1 MRLFVVLAKE
11 YQNFM
16 LITICDLSSY
26 SDEQYQN
33 NLTTIPVWRR
43 EKALQYKKL
52 DDRKRSVLAFV
63 LLQRALREEYG
74 ITEVPEFVYNEFG
87 KPSLPNLPIH
97 FSLSHCKE
105 AVACAVSDH
114 NIGIDVESIV
124 PYNPD
129 VARRACTADEQKM
142 LEQCSNKDV
151 EFIKL
156 WTAKEAISKYEGM
169 GLSLQFAEI
178 DAMNYLLYSKVSVNS
193 RYVLSSCYGRR
204 TAHLTLPH
212 IKLLSAADL
221 I

>member
-1 MRLFVVLAKE
+1 MVYIFDRLDQYTDEVYEKH
-11 YQNFM
+11 
-16 LITICDLSSY
+16 LS
-26 SDEQYQN
+26 
-33 NLTTIPVWRR
+33 LLHAWRR

-52 DDRKRSVLAFV
+52 DDRKRSVLAFA

-74 ITEVPEFVYNEFG
+74 ITEVPEFVYNQFG

-97 FSLSHCKE
+97 FSLSHCND

-129 VARRACTADEQKM
+129 VARRVCTADELKM

-156 WTAKEAISKYEGM
+156 WTVKEAISKYEGM
-169 GLSLQFAEI
+169 GLSLPFAEI
-178 DAMNYLLYSKVSVNS
+178 EPGKYLIFTHLYAKKQ
-193 RYVLSSCYGRR
+193 YVMSICN
-204 TAHLTLPH
+204 LTKFKIYHVEDTDICSL
-212 IKLLSAADL
+212 
-221 I
+221 

>member
-1 MRLFVVLAKE
+1 M
-11 YQNFM
+11 
-16 LITICDLSSY
+16 ICLYDTFENY
-26 SDEQYQN
+26 SDEKYLKHLN
-33 NLTTIPVWRR
+33 ALPAWRK

-74 ITEVPEFVYNEFG
+74 ITEVLEFVYNEFG

-97 FSLSHCKE
+97 FSLSHCKD

-129 VARRACTADEQKM
+129 VARRVCTADELKM
-142 LEQCSNKDV
+142 LGQSSNKNV

-169 GLSLQFAEI
+169 GSSLPFAEI
-178 DAMNYLLYSKVSVNS
+178 DVSKYAVHTNMFKSKKL
-193 RYVLSSCYGRR
+193 VLSIASDRDSKIFSQNL
-204 TAHLTLPH
+204 LTNSFDCD
-212 IKLLSAADL
+212 I

>member
-1 MRLFVVLAKE
+1 MVYIFDRLDQYTDEAYE
-11 YQNFM
+11 AH
-16 LITICDLSSY
+16 LSS
-26 SDEQYQN
+26 
-33 NLTTIPVWRR
+33 LPAWRR

-52 DDRKRSVLAFV
+52 DDRKRSVLAFL

-74 ITEVPEFVYNEFG
+74 ITEIPEFVYNEFG

-105 AVACAVSDH
+105 AVTCVVSDY

-129 VARRACTADEQKM
+129 VARRVCTAAELEM
-142 LEQCSNKDV
+142 LEQSDNKDV
-151 EFIKL
+151 DFIKL

-169 GLSLQFAEI
+169 GLSLPFSEI
-178 DAMNYLLYSKVSVNS
+178 DTMNYLLCSNVSVNS
-193 RYVLSSCYGRR
+193 RYVLSICYGKR
-204 TAHLTLPH
+204 TDTLALPR
-212 IKLLSAADL
+212 IKMLSATDL